1 MSAGNLHVEVQ
12 GRDIIVTLPG
22 TNFMVTYFK
31 PAGTSHLIARP
42 NWTNDPDAS
51 IELGEFLEQ
60 ALTAANTK
68 AWAQFDHFFCAI
80 KRLNITSMLTK
91 VFVRVTSLVPPV

>member
-1 MSAGNLHVEVQ
+1 MCAAIADAKAQRGDPHVEVQ

-31 PAGTSHLIARP
+31 PARTSHLIARP

-51 IELGEFLEQ
+51 IELGEFLAK
-60 ALTAANTK
+60 ALRLANAK
-68 AWAQFDHFFCAI
+68 ARELGWIVQRSADRSRRTPAI
-80 KRLNITSMLTK
+80 YLGA
-91 VFVRVTSLVPPV
+91 

>member
-1 MSAGNLHVEVQ
+1 MSAGDPHVEVQ

-22 TNFMVTYFK
+22 TNFTVTYFK

-51 IELGEFLEQ
+51 IELGEFLER
-60 ALTAANTK
+60 ALTAANHK
-68 AWAQFDHFFCAI
+68 ARELGWI
-80 KRLNITSMLTK
+80 
-91 VFVRVTSLVPPV
+91 V

>member
-1 MSAGNLHVEVQ
+1 MSAGTLHVEVQ

-42 NWTNDPDAS
+42 NWTS
-51 IELGEFLEQ
+51 ELGWIVWGVMRPSRQ
-60 ALTAANTK
+60 
-68 AWAQFDHFFCAI
+68 
-80 KRLNITSMLTK
+80 
-91 VFVRVTSLVPPV
+91 